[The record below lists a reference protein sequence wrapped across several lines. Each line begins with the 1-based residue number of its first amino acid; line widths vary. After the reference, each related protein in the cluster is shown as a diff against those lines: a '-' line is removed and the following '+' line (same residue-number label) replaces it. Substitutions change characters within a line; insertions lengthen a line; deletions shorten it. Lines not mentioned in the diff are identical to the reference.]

1 MAKNTMIKR
10 LLKSGVVMKF
20 KIIKAKAKDCE
31 LVYQLT
37 KDIFADYNRCLPT
50 SINRNP
56 ALEEDKAD
64 VLSDIVE
71 NNVLLAYYNNEPV
84 GSVRYSLL
92 ENGIYL
98 LSRLGVLADYRGL
111 KIGSQLVRRVEEE
124 VSKKDGQG
132 ILLYSAKSAKR
143 VLKFYDK
150 LGYEII
156 DIDKKQEYKKAI
168 LYKELKKTKG
178 EY

>member
-1 MAKNTMIKR
+1 MIKR
-10 LLKSGVVMKF
+10 LLKSGVAMEF
-20 KIIKAKAKDCE
+20 EIIKAKAKDYE

-37 KDIFADYNRCLPT
+37 KDIFADYNRCLP
-50 SINRNP
+50 SFVSRNP

-64 VLSDIVE
+64 VLSDILE
-71 NNVLLAYYNNEPV
+71 NNVLLAYYDNEPV

-92 ENGIYL
+92 EDDIYL

-111 KIGSQLVRRVEEE
+111 KIGSQLVKRVEEE
-124 VSKKDGQG
+124 VARKNGQG

-143 VLKFYDK
+143 VLSFYDK

-156 DIDKKQEYKKAI
+156 GVDQKQEYEKVI
-168 LYKELKKTKG
+168 LYKELKK
-178 EY
+178 E